1 MLRWNVQWN
10 AKLPGVD
17 GAVKVAVAPPWI
29 VTSNDA
35 PSSEV
40 TVWAWLSVFVT
51 VTVAP
56 GATDAGAMNVKS
68 LMRMASA
75 DADADADADA
85 LAEGGWLAPDDG
97 LVVPSDEHPDTS
109 NRIAPAAAMIA
120 VLLSFMSFSSQP
132 GR

>member
-1 MLRWNVQWN
+1 MFRWNVQWK

-17 GAVKVAVAPPWI
+17 GAVNVAVAPPWI

-40 TVWAWLSVFVT
+40 TVCAWLSVFVT

-56 GATDAGAMNVKS
+56 GATEAGAMKVKS

-75 DADADADADA
+75 DVDADAEA
-85 LAEGGWLAPDDG
+85 LAAGGWLVPDDG
-97 LVVPSDEHPDTS
+97 LVLPPDEHPATNS
-109 NRIAPAAAMIA
+109 RIAAAAAMIA
-120 VLLSFMSFSSQP
+120 VL
-132 GR
+132 